1 VKWSKSHDQRWKPQT
16 RDSRKEQADKTSIGP
31 QARFEE
37 EGLTALNWAIG
48 LSISQYRPH

>member
-1 VKWSKSHDQRWKPQT
+1 MTNGGSHKPVK
-16 RDSRKEQADKTSIGP
+16 ADKNKPAKPATASKP
-31 QARFEE
+31 DLEE